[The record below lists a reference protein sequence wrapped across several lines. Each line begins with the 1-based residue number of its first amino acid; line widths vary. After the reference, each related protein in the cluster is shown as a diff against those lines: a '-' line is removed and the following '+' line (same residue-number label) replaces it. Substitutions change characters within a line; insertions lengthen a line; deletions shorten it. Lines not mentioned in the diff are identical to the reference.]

1 MSNGNQKRV
10 YHTFAA
16 GWLKDGKNGQYI
28 SATANGTKAK
38 VKLFAEMED
47 GTKIPLNSFAV
58 FFATE
63 KDNEK
68 APDARFVF
76 SQE

>member
-1 MSNGNQKRV
+1 MSNGKKE
-10 YHTFAA
+10 YLTFAA

-28 SATANGTKAK
+28 SATANGKQAK
-38 VKLFAEMED
+38 VKLLAQLED
-47 GTKIPLNSFAV
+47 GSTVSLNSFAV

-68 APDARFVF
+68 SPDARFVF
-76 SQE
+76 TRE